1 MAMIANHHLT
11 PVSTH
16 FLSLFLSRWCSSSP
30 SDRFLSADGDITDSS
45 FEPNQHTLTLP
56 PPPSSPAAPAAAPA
70 SFPGHEGNPACG
82 PHTTSPAEKERGVE
96 EEDEEEDGAAAGTAA
111 ADRRGGPEEVEG
123 DGERS
128 ESSEKKFSYCH
139 LHIFTRA
146 VRDSCTL

>member
-1 MAMIANHHLT
+1 M
-11 PVSTH
+11 
-16 FLSLFLSRWCSSSP
+16 
-30 SDRFLSADGDITDSS
+30 
-45 FEPNQHTLTLP
+45 
-56 PPPSSPAAPAAAPA
+56 
-70 SFPGHEGNPACG
+70 
-82 PHTTSPAEKERGVE
+82 E